1 MRLTEVAEVLAA
13 EVICGETLL
22 EREIDSGVACDLMS
36 DALTYA
42 GPRMLFLTGLT
53 NPQVVRTAEI
63 IDCSA
68 VVFVHGK
75 RPLDS
80 NIHTLASEKRI
91 PLLTTN
97 HSMFEACALL
107 HAAGL
112 KGARLRDDGA

>member
-1 MRLTEVAEVLAA
+1 VRLNDVIEALEA

-22 EREIDSGVACDLMS
+22 DREVEVGVACDLMS

-42 GPRMLFLTGLT
+42 GQKALFLTGLL
-53 NPQVVRTAEI
+53 NPQVIRTAEI
-63 IDCSA
+63 IDCTA
-68 VVFVHGK
+68 VVFVRGR

-80 NIHTLASEKRI
+80 SIRTLALEKQI
-91 PLLTTN
+91 PLISTE

-112 KGARLRDDGA
+112 KGARLNDVGA